1 MAWPREIGDLFKE
14 ITWIM
19 ATIKTI
25 LAPTSGGSASAGAV
39 ELACI
44 VARRFEAHI
53 EGFHA
58 KPDLFEL
65 LRYDT
70 IGATL
75 TDTFIEKF
83 DKDTAAVAAKVKA
96 EFVAAL
102 ARHRMSLA
110 LQPPNALPGSIGAS
124 ADWHEETGYAP
135 TLVPLRARFFDLAVL
150 GRSERVIEHMH
161 SDVIEQTL
169 ALSGRPV
176 LIAPA
181 APPKTVAER
190 VALGWNGSPEAVRA
204 MTGALPFLAAARDIF
219 VLTIGDD
226 HQESARRIVDHLAW
240 HDVKARHVQVATRS
254 GLGIGY
260 QLLTA
265 AAEEGAD
272 LLAMGG
278 YGHTPW
284 REFLFGGAT
293 REIVASSL
301 LPVLLAH

>member
-1 MAWPREIGDLFKE
+1 MVA
-14 ITWIM
+14 
-19 ATIKTI
+19 IKTV
-25 LAPTSGGSASAGAV
+25 LAAASGGSASAGAV
-39 ELACI
+39 EFACA

-83 DKDTAAVAAKVKA
+83 DKDAAAVAAKVKA
-96 EFVAAL
+96 DFVAAL
-102 ARHRMSLA
+102 RQHGMSLTPQA
-110 LQPPNALPGSIGAS
+110 ADALPGSIAAS
-124 ADWHEETGYAP
+124 ADWREETGFAP
-135 TLVPLRARFFDLAVL
+135 TLVARRARFFDLVVL
-150 GRSERVIEHMH
+150 GRSERVVEQSH
-161 SDVIEQTL
+161 SDVIEE
-169 ALSGRPV
+169 ALVSSGRAV
-176 LIAPA
+176 LLAPA
-181 APPKTVAER
+181 TMPKTIAER
-190 VALGWNGSPEAVRA
+190 VALGWNGSAEAVRA
-204 MTGALPFLAAARDIF
+204 MTGALSFLGTARETL
-219 VLTIGDD
+219 VLTIGDE
-226 HQESARRIVDHLAW
+226 HQESAKAAVDYLAW
-240 HDVKARHVQVATRS
+240 HDIKARRVHLGSRA
-254 GLGIGY
+254 GLGMGY

-293 REIVASSL
+293 REVVASSL